1 MKRRMPPHMTAQEA
15 LEQMKQD
22 QAAYDAA
29 TNRMM
34 ESYVAMQKTTS
45 QMDAALTE
53 LIPPIRATL
62 QNIDALNEQI
72 MDPFEWV
79 VPVKETWEQ
88 ADEQETQ

>member
-22 QAAYDAA
+22 QAAYHWYDAA

-45 QMDAALTE
+45 HMDAALTE
-53 LIPPIRATL
+53 LLSPIRATL
-62 QNIDALNEQI
+62 QN

>member
-34 ESYVAMQKTTS
+34 ESYVAMQKTLS
-45 QMDAALTE
+45 HMDAALTE
-53 LIPPIRATL
+53 LLSPIRATL

-79 VPVKETWEQ
+79 VPVEETWEQ
-88 ADEQETQ
+88 DDEQETQ